1 MPKRILIVDNAAEY
15 RDLLRDISV
24 ALGYEALIADRATEA
39 WGILQRE
46 SISLMLLDIKIP
58 SMHGDDFIRYIRKK
72 DTHVPIIVISGYL
85 TPKILKV
92 LLENKVRKVVTK
104 PFKIKRIASE
114 ISNVMQGEA

>member
-46 SISLMLLDIKIP
+46 RISLMLLDIKIP
-58 SMHGDDFIRYIRKK
+58 SMQRG
-72 DTHVPIIVISGYL
+72 
-85 TPKILKV
+85 
-92 LLENKVRKVVTK
+92 
-104 PFKIKRIASE
+104 
-114 ISNVMQGEA
+114 

>member
-46 SISLMLLDIKIP
+46 SISLMLLDTKIP
-58 SMHGDDFIRYIRKK
+58 SMHWDDFIRYIRKK
-72 DTHVPIIVISGYL
+72 GTHVPIIVISGYL
-85 TPKILKV
+85 TPKVLEV
-92 LLENKVRKVVTK
+92 LLENKARKVVTK